1 MRENR
6 GWSVNGWDISS
17 RSGKCPAS
25 PPENGKALQYSC
37 LENSKKQR
45 SLAGYS
51 PWGCKES
58 YTTEH
63 ACMHTA
69 PPNTLCIHSTNI
81 NCVPITIYLP
91 NPVSSTFKMNSKF
104 STSCYIH
111 SNHLKWVPFSCT
123 WTNGLGPLTG
133 LLVSTVSLLQSR
145 IGKYDKDIRL
155 TLLNVKDRDVSP
167 LASYFLE

>member
-1 MRENR
+1 MARIFHPGQENVLPCPQRMATHFSILAWKTPRNR
-6 GWSVNGWDISS
+6 GAWQATVHGVAKSHIQLSMHA
-17 RSGKCPAS
+17 RT
-25 PPENGKALQYSC
+25 PP
-37 LENSKKQR
+37 
-45 SLAGYS
+45 
-51 PWGCKES
+51 
-58 YTTEH
+58 
-63 ACMHTA
+63 

-91 NPVSSTFKMNSKF
+91 KPVSSTFRMNSKF

-145 IGKYDKDIRL
+145 IGKYNKDVRPI
-155 TLLNVKDRDVSP
+155 LLNVKDHDVSP